1 MQVFK
6 TKWLARFAKHEGIA
20 DASLHEAIARAERGL
35 VDADLGGGLIKQ
47 RVARR
52 GKGRSGGYR
61 MLIAYR
67 LKKRAIFLY
76 GFAKNERANIGA
88 DELLTARKIASSW
101 LAADTGQL
109 ARALAEGELQE
120 VLYDE
125 KET

>member
-6 TKWLARFAKHEGIA
+6 TKWLTRFAKLERIA

>member
-88 DELLTARKIASSW
+88 DELLTAREIASPW
-101 LAADTGQL
+101 LAADARQI

-120 VLYDE
+120 VPYDE
-125 KET
+125 EEI

>member
-1 MQVFK
+1 MQVLK
-6 TKWLARFAKHEGIA
+6 TKWLARFAKHERIA
-20 DASLHEAIARAERGL
+20 DASLQEAIARAERGL

-52 GKGRSGGYR
+52 GRGRSGGYR
-61 MLIAYR
+61 MLVAYR

-101 LAADTGQL
+101 LAADTGQI

>member
-1 MQVFK
+1 
-6 TKWLARFAKHEGIA
+6 
-20 DASLHEAIARAERGL
+20 
-35 VDADLGGGLIKQ
+35 
-47 RVARR
+47 
-52 GKGRSGGYR
+52 

-88 DELLTARKIASSW
+88 DELLTARKLASSW
-101 LAADTGQL
+101 LAADTGQI